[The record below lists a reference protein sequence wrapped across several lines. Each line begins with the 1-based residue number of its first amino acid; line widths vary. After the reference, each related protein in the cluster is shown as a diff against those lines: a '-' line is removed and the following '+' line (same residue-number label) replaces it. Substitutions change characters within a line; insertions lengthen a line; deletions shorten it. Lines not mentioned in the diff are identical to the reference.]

1 MTCPV
6 PMWHLASC
14 RMRRQH
20 TPDLSRTRARPAR
33 APTGMRLTYTAPLKQ
48 AELATDKQQSYFGDQ
63 NSTSLTG
70 MLKVKRGRVDEHF
83 ADLIDEMYAE

>member
-1 MTCPV
+1 
-6 PMWHLASC
+6 
-14 RMRRQH
+14 
-20 TPDLSRTRARPAR
+20 
-33 APTGMRLTYTAPLKQ
+33 MRLTYTAPLKQ
-48 AELATDKQQSYFGDQ
+48 AELATDKRQSYFGDQ

>member
-1 MTCPV
+1 
-6 PMWHLASC
+6 MWHLASC

-20 TPDLSRTRARPAR
+20 HRIYREPAQDPLVHR
-33 APTGMRLTYTAPLKQ
+33 YTAMRLTYTAPLKQ
-48 AELATDKQQSYFGDQ
+48 AELATDKRQSYFGDQ